1 MQASGVGGELRRAWH
16 IAATLGAW
24 RISISG
30 ASWHLTADVATANAA
45 WIDHRPLDVIVRL
58 GRITWKWR
66 EVTPTIEDGKV
77 SLTLTRR
84 PDAISEAEAIG
95 EA

>member
-16 IAATLGAW
+16 LAATLGTW

-30 ASWHLTADVATANAA
+30 STWQLSAEIESANAA
-45 WIDHRPLDVIVRL
+45 WISHRPLDVIVRL
-58 GRITWKWR
+58 GCVTWKWR
-66 EVTPTIEDGKV
+66 EVTPTIADGKL

-84 PDAISEAEAIG
+84 PDVIEA
-95 EA
+95 